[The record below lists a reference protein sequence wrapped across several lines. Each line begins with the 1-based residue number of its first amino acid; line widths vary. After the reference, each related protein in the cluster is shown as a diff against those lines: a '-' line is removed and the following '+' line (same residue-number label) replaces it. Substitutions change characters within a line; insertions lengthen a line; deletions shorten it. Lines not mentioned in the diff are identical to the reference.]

1 MKLAWNDGNWKGTTF
16 LDLALVVGVLLGV
29 PSVESVLLRLLT
41 LRRLLEVEDRFDES
55 KSAED

>member
-41 LRRLLEVEDRFDES
+41 LRRLLEVDDRFDES